1 MIYIVMEIDLFG
13 AIRIFLESI
22 GYIWNRKSEMC
33 FIALRLSN
41 FCLISLSVTSELGKY
56 TTWKKKDKVRVIGL
70 QQK

>member
-13 AIRIFLESI
+13 AIRIFLESL

-41 FCLISLSVTSELGKY
+41 SCLISLSVTPRLRKY
-56 TTWKKKDKVRVIGL
+56 TTWKKDKVRVIGL